1 MSTITIVLSITT
13 GVAFACFIVHIFVAH
28 RQRENL
34 IRYYENQ
41 RNERLQQELEDAK
54 QQWNRDNARMKEEL
68 GQLIEKQI
76 EPFKNLKDKFD
87 RS

>member
-1 MSTITIVLSITT
+1 MTTITLVLSITT
-13 GVAFACFIVHIFVAH
+13 GIALTGLIIHIFVAH
-28 RQRENL
+28 HQRENL

-41 RNERLQQELEDAK
+41 RNEHLQQELEEAK

-76 EPFKNLKDKFD
+76 EPLKNLKDKFD
-87 RS
+87 R